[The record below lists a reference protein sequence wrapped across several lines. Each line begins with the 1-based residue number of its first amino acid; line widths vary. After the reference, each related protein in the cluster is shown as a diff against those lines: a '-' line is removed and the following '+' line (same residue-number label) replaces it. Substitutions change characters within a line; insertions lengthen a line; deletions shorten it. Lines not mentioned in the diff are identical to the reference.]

1 MASKIYY
8 SEEYNGYY
16 INGKGILESN
26 IPYHKRKLKEF
37 TAKELKDLENYIK
50 AEKDEYNRKLTRL

>member
-1 MASKIYY
+1 MASKIHY
-8 SEEYNGYY
+8 SKDYNGYY

-37 TAKELKDLENYIK
+37 TVKELNDLENYIK
-50 AEKDEYNRKLTRL
+50 AEKDEYKRKLTQF